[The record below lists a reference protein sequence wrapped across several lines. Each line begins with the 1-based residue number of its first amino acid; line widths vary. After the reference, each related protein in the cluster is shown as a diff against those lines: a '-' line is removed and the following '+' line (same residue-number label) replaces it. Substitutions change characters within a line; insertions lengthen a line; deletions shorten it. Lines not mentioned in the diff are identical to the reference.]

1 MRLAGKVAIVTGSTV
16 GIGFAIARSFLKEG
30 AKVAICG
37 RTQSRVDEA
46 VKNLREFGEIEGYV
60 ADVGQK
66 KDVQAMV
73 EPFAR
78 KNNDRID
85 ILVNNA
91 GITMDAQFYKMTDE
105 QFEKVMQANLFSVFY
120 CTKAVVP
127 YMMKNNYGKII
138 STSSVSGFNGN
149 FGESNYAASKAAIT
163 GMSKVLAK
171 ELGKYNINVNSIS
184 PGFVTTDMTA
194 QMPAEA
200 RERSIA
206 MIPLKRAGEPED
218 LASVY
223 VYVASDEASFMSGVN
238 IVVDGGRNCL
248 F

>member
-1 MRLAGKVAIVTGSTV
+1 MKLAGKVALITGATA
-16 GIGFAIARSFLKEG
+16 GIGFAIAERFLKEG

-46 VKNLREFGEIEGYV
+46 VKKLREFGEIEGYV

-66 KDVQAMV
+66 SDVQKMV
-73 EPFAR
+73 ESFAK

-91 GITMDAQFYKMTDE
+91 GITMDSQFHKMTDE
-105 QFEKVMQANLFSVFY
+105 QFEQVMQTNLFSVFY

-127 YMMKNNYGKII
+127 YMIKNNYGKII
-138 STSSVSGFNGN
+138 STSSASGFNGN
-149 FGESNYAASKAAIT
+149 FGQSNYAASKAAIT

-184 PGFVTTDMTA
+184 PGFVSTDMTA
-194 QMPAEA
+194 AMPPEVQ
-200 RERSIA
+200 ERLISL
-206 MIPLKRAGEPED
+206 IPLKRTGQPND
-218 LASVY
+218 LANVY
-223 VYVASDEASFMSGVN
+223 AFVASDEASFISGVN
-238 IVVDGGRNCL
+238 IVVDGGRNC
-248 F
+248 FF